1 MRILTRESV
10 IYKFS
15 PENQPIMSVEP
26 GETFQVETDDCFRS
40 QIQSEA
46 DLVTSVDFSQVNPAT
61 GPIELKG
68 AHPGDILVVEI
79 LDIEVGDK
87 GIMVCIPD
95 EGAFAHRIK
104 EAVTKVIPV
113 SEGKFF
119 FTDSLSFPV
128 KPMIGVIGVSPAD
141 GEVPCGEIGDH
152 GGNLDAKVMTK
163 GARIYFLV
171 RTNGALF
178 ALGDAHAGMGD
189 GESVICGV
197 EAIANVTL
205 KLGVIKPQ
213 GFSPQRPVVEIDDKF
228 VTIAHGPT
236 LDEAAAKAL
245 DDMADLI
252 SYKTNMDDPEIAM
265 LISAVGDLK
274 VCQIVDPQKTAR
286 VEMPKSAVGL
296 SADSPILP

>member
-1 MRILTRESV
+1 MRTLTRESV

-15 PENQPIMSVEP
+15 PENPPIFSVEP

-68 AHPGDILVVEI
+68 ARPGDILVVEI

-87 GIMVCIPD
+87 GVMVGIPD
-95 EGAFAHRIK
+95 EGAFGHRIK
-104 EAVTKVIPV
+104 DAVTKVIPI
-113 SEGKFF
+113 SKGEFF
-119 FTDSLSFPV
+119 FTDKLSFPV
-128 KPMIGVIGVSPAD
+128 KPMVGVIGVSPAD
-141 GEVPCGEIGDH
+141 QEVPCGEIGDH
-152 GGNLDAKVMTK
+152 GGNLDAQVITK

-171 RTNGALF
+171 RTKGAMF

-197 EAIANVTL
+197 ESIANVTL
-205 KLGVIKPQ
+205 KLNVIKPQ
-213 GFSPQRPVVEIDDKF
+213 GFSPQRPVVELDDKF
-228 VTIAHGPT
+228 ITIAHGPT
-236 LDEAAAKAL
+236 LDEAASKAL
-245 DDMADLI
+245 EDMADLI
-252 SYKTNMDDPEIAM
+252 RYKTDMNDTEIAM

-286 VEMPKSAVGL
+286 VEMPKSAL
-296 SADSPILP
+296 AFSDKPILP

>member
-1 MRILTRESV
+1 MRTLTRESV

-15 PENQPIMSVEP
+15 PENQPIFSVEP
-26 GETFQVETDDCFRS
+26 GETFLVETDDCFRS
-40 QIQSEA
+40 QIQTEA

-68 AHPGDILVVEI
+68 ASPGDLLVVEI
-79 LDIEVGDK
+79 LDINVGNK
-87 GIMVCIPD
+87 GIMVGIPD
-95 EGAFAHRIK
+95 EGAFGDRIK

-113 SEGKFF
+113 AEEQFF
-119 FTDSLSFPV
+119 FTDTLAFPV

-141 GEVPCGEIGDH
+141 GEVACGEIGDH
-152 GGNLDAKVMTK
+152 GGNLDATVMAK
-163 GARIYFLV
+163 GARVYFLV
-171 RTNGALF
+171 RTAGALF

-197 EAIANVTL
+197 ESIADVTL
-205 KLGVIKPQ
+205 KLDTIKPQ
-213 GFSPQRPVVEIDDKF
+213 GFAPQRPVVEIDDTF

-245 DDMADLI
+245 NDMADLI
-252 SYKTNMDDPEIAM
+252 RSKTTMDLPEIAM

-296 SADSPILP
+296 SAADSILP